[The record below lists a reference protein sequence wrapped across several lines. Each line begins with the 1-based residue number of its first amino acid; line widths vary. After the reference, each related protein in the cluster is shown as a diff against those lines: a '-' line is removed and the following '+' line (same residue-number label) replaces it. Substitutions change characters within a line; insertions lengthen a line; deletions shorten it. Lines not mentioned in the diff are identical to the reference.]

1 MNVLGAM
8 VAGPAGAMVVSG
20 KETGRVVGV
29 AMHFMTGVV
38 FALIYA
44 LCSAWFQV
52 IGKRENDASA

>member
-20 KETGRVVGV
+20 KETAQVVGM
-29 AMHFMTGVV
+29 AMPLVMGVV
-38 FALIYA
+38 FALICA